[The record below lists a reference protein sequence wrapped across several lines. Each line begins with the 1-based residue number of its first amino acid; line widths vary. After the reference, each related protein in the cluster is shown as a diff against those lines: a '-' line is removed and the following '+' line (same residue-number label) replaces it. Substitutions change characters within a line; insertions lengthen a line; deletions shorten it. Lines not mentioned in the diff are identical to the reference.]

1 MTMLLKGE
9 EFPSGIRYRW
19 KESKGISADSRL
31 LRAPLSRRLS
41 LGNSS
46 VIVSK
51 KSRKSRGKDIYFQ

>member
-1 MTMLLKGE
+1 MTMLLNWD
-9 EFPSGIRYRW
+9 EFPSDIRYRW
-19 KESKGISADSRL
+19 KESKRISADSRL

-51 KSRKSRGKDIYFQ
+51 KTCESRGKDIYFK